1 LVSAAIVRSVCRS
14 SQRQR
19 SIDARGTSLATAD
32 VVNDER
38 DAEHDRRETLSVV
51 TTSLAAVL
59 TAWSAFQAATW
70 SGRQTFAL
78 ALAEKKR
85 QLSAQARL
93 EGDQQR
99 HLDANLFVAWS
110 SAHVEHHDELATFL
124 YGRFP
129 PRLKKAMDVWLSTHP
144 FESQDAP
151 AHPFVMKEYELDAH
165 ERAESLGKEADAAV
179 EKAETANLHSDTYVL
194 GTVVFATIILLAS
207 LGPRL
212 RRPRSQRL
220 MLVVSGMVLLLAIA
234 WLSEL
239 PIAWLGA

>member
-1 LVSAAIVRSVCRS
+1 M
-14 SQRQR
+14 
-19 SIDARGTSLATAD
+19 DG
-32 VVNDER
+32 ER
-38 DAEHDRRETLSVV
+38 DAQHDKRETLSVV
-51 TTSLAAVL
+51 MTSLAAVL

-78 ALAEKKR
+78 ALGEKKR

-110 SAHVEHHDELATFL
+110 TAHVEHHDELATFL

-129 PRLKKAMDVWLSTHP
+129 PRLKKAMDVWLTTHP
-144 FESQDAP
+144 FESNDAP
-151 AHPFVMKEYELDAH
+151 PHPFVMKEYELDAH
-165 ERAESLGKEADAAV
+165 E
-179 EKAETANLHSDTYVL
+179 KAETLATEADDAVRIAQSANVRSDTYVL

-212 RRPRSQRL
+212 RRARSQRI
-220 MLVVSGMVLLLAIA
+220 MLVISAMVLLLAIA